1 VARTS
6 RKKASRKEETVKNHI
21 DLLSTAL
28 YIRLS
33 VEDNGKVDSDS
44 LENQRSLLE
53 RFVAERPEFTVVD
66 IYVDNGNTGTDF
78 KRPEFERMMD
88 DIKAGKV
95 TCIIVKDFSRLGR
108 NFAETGNYLER
119 VFPFLGVRFISI
131 NDSYDS
137 SSATASD
144 QLALRLKNL
153 VNDMY
158 AKDISKKLC
167 STMKSKRERGEY
179 IGNYAPYG
187 YLKDPSDHN
196 RLIIDFQIA
205 PIVVEIFELRA
216 TGLGI
221 TSICKVL
228 NEKNYPSPGRLRYER
243 GIITNNN
250 KKGSSLLWNM
260 HVLKDILTNVAYIGH
275 LAQGRSAQCLYKG
288 ESFHWTNPEEWDYVE
303 NTHKPIISMELWEK
317 VQAVNERSSKAS
329 KDTHGKY
336 AHMPKRVNPYGSVLV
351 CADCGRVMKYVRSY
365 SRPKKNGEM
374 KDYYNYKCPNNIELG
389 EQACPKKNIRAD
401 ELDHLVLC
409 VIKKQMDVFLDIRK
423 DLNALIA
430 LARQRAKQTVATVP
444 VDEINAELS
453 KAKKMLAALY
463 MDYKDGTLS
472 YDEYQFGKVKYQED
486 IKKYEEELQ
495 RLTETRA
502 RPTRT
507 YICKEK
513 WEKLIRKYY
522 NSETVTPELISA
534 LVKKISFPADGEVE
548 IEFNFMDEIEGMLK
562 EIERIKEE
570 VA

>member
-1 VARTS
+1 
-6 RKKASRKEETVKNHI
+6 
-21 DLLSTAL
+21 
-28 YIRLS
+28 
-33 VEDNGKVDSDS
+33 
-44 LENQRSLLE
+44 
-53 RFVAERPEFTVVD
+53 
-66 IYVDNGNTGTDF
+66 
-78 KRPEFERMMD
+78 
-88 DIKAGKV
+88 
-95 TCIIVKDFSRLGR
+95 
-108 NFAETGNYLER
+108 
-119 VFPFLGVRFISI
+119 
-131 NDSYDS
+131 
-137 SSATASD
+137 
-144 QLALRLKNL
+144 
-153 VNDMY
+153 
-158 AKDISKKLC
+158 
-167 STMKSKRERGEY
+167 
-179 IGNYAPYG
+179 
-187 YLKDPSDHN
+187 
-196 RLIIDFQIA
+196 
-205 PIVVEIFELRA
+205 
-216 TGLGI
+216 
-221 TSICKVL
+221 
-228 NEKNYPSPGRLRYER
+228 
-243 GIITNNN
+243 
-250 KKGSSLLWNM
+250 M

-288 ESFHWTNPEEWDYVE
+288 ESFHWTSPEEWDYVK

-317 VQAVNERSSKAS
+317 VQAVNESSSKAS

-401 ELDHLVLC
+401 ELDRLVLC

-472 YDEYQFGKVKYQED
+472 YDEYLFGKVKYQED

-495 RLTETRA
+495 RVTETRA

-513 WEKLIRKYY
+513 WEKLIKKYY